1 MRSIFLVVLIILLYG
16 YVLCIQRM
24 NDRTDVWSLFVVVAT
39 RLTKD
44 AERTSWTAWTALI
57 SVFGKTAVWRFFG
70 TR

>member
-1 MRSIFLVVLIILLYG
+1 MC
-16 YVLCIQRM
+16 YVLCIQRRFK